1 MTSYRE
7 RHLAGLY
14 GGEVDTGGK
23 TLAEL
28 KAEAEELGLKTYG
41 TKAELAERIAE
52 AQAAPPAE
60 EEPEE

>member
-1 MTSYRE
+1 MTTYRE

-14 GGEVDTGGK
+14 GGEVESNGK

-28 KAEAEELGLKTYG
+28 KAEAEGLGLKTYG
-41 TKAELAERIAE
+41 TKAELTERIAE
-52 AQAAPPAE
+52 AQAAPA